1 MLSLADVQGRLRAAI
16 VTGTETGIE
25 PFLLGGPDPLWRL
38 AVHRRHY
45 ETSLAKVLVGRFPAL
60 EWLVGTPFLR
70 EAARS
75 FIHARPP
82 SAPCLAEYGEDFP
95 AWIVERGR
103 AAGMPWL
110 AAVAELEWHLGIAAL
125 AVDRPP
131 LAMSMLGVVAASD
144 LPDTRLGLQPGLAY
158 LRAAWPADELMQMF
172 LDGSAPQEYVIKPTD
187 LFLEV
192 RGARG
197 VFSMK
202 RFDAGEFLFRERIH
216 AGAAIGDAMKRA
228 SAHPDFDPR
237 NGLTALFAEG
247 LVTSATSPTK
257 KALTHHDPRD

>member
-1 MLSLADVQGRLRAAI
+1 MLSLADLQGRLRAAI
-16 VTGTETGIE
+16 AAGTETGIE
-25 PFLLGGPDPLWRL
+25 PFLLGGPDPLRRL

-45 ETSLAKVLVGRFPAL
+45 ETSLVKVLVGRFPAL

-70 EAARS
+70 ESARS
-75 FIHARPP
+75 FLHAHPP

-95 AWIVERGR
+95 AWIVEQAR
-103 AAGMPWL
+103 ARGMPWL
-110 AAVAELEWHLGIAAL
+110 AAVAELEWHIGITAL

-131 LAMSMLGVVAASD
+131 LAIKMLADVAAPD

-172 LDGSAPQEYVIKPTD
+172 LDGSAPREYVIEPTD

-197 VFSMK
+197 AFSME
-202 RFDAGEFLFRERIH
+202 RLGIGEFLFRESIH
-216 AGAAIGDAMKRA
+216 AGDAIGDAMERA
-228 SAHPDFDPR
+228 SAHPDFDLR
-237 NGLTALFAEG
+237 NTLTALFAEG
-247 LVTSATSPTK
+247 LVTSATLPAEK
-257 KALTHHDPRD
+257 GHDTP